1 MEQASGSGRGYIEF
15 VGGLSLIIHGRAARI
30 PVMPI
35 PMPVVAN
42 SMREGVHEPDSWF
55 RRLMPKGSTRAITYP
70 VPWTNPDRVAAVAG
84 CRQWVPMA
92 ESDHAKLPAP
102 NPMRADQA
110 QPMDMGE

>member
-1 MEQASGSGRGYIEF
+1 MTTQLTRRWFITL
-15 VGGLSLIIHGRAARI
+15 VGTGATA
-30 PVMPI
+30 
-35 PMPVVAN
+35 
-42 SMREGVHEPDSWF
+42 
-55 RRLMPKGSTRAITYP
+55 
-70 VPWTNPDRVAAVAG
+70 AAVAG